1 MKQEHFEVQSAK
13 LGLRHYFEYPYAGV
27 LDKRAKIGEVL
38 QTHGLAREAT
48 AFVGDMIHD
57 VETARH
63 GGVMSIAVLTGY
75 DSLEK
80 LTPSRPDVVVSSLH
94 ELRRLLVHEAGPRPV
109 ATVGALIA
117 HRGRLLMIRTRKWSG
132 KWGIPGGKIERG
144 ETAEVALRREVRE
157 ETGLELRDI
166 RFVMVQD
173 CVDSAE
179 FHQPAHFLLL
189 NYAAEAEGEAVVLND
204 EAEEFRWVTP
214 AEAAVMELN
223 MPTRVLLERCI

>member
-1 MKQEHFEVQSAK
+1 
-13 LGLRHYFEYPYAGV
+13 
-27 LDKRAKIGEVL
+27 
-38 QTHGLAREAT
+38 
-48 AFVGDMIHD
+48 
-57 VETARH
+57 
-63 GGVMSIAVLTGY
+63 
-75 DSLEK
+75 
-80 LTPSRPDVVVSSLH
+80 
-94 ELRRLLVHEAGPRPV
+94 V
-109 ATVGALIA
+109 ATVGALIV

-189 NYAAEAEGEAVVLND
+189 NYTAEAEGEAVVLND